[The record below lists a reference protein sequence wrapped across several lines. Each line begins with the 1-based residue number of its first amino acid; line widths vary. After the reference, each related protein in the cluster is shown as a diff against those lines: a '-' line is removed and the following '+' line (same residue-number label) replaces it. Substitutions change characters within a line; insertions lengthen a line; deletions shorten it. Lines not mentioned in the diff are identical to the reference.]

1 MSATK
6 TLPSL
11 GTRNRQTEAE
21 SLFWATLL
29 FVDTV
34 SLVPTP
40 EHKLSNLFVAFSSS
54 MCCLPSSGEVTGSDW
69 SQVPVGVKDFP

>member
-6 TLPSL
+6 ILPNL

-21 SLFWATLL
+21 SLFWAALL
-29 FVDTV
+29 FFDTV

-40 EHKLSNLFVAFSSS
+40 EHKLNNFFVAFSSS
-54 MCCLPSSGEVTGSDW
+54 MCCLPSSGEVTGSHW
-69 SQVPVGVKDFP
+69 SQVLVGVKDFL